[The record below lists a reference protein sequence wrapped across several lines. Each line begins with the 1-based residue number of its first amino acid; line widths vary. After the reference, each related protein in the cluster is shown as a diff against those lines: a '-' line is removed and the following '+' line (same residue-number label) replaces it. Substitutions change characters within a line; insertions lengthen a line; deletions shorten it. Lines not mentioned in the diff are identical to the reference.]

1 MQNKA
6 GISHLAVV
14 PDGNRRCAKRLL
26 KKPWNGHAWGIEK
39 LKELFEWCK
48 ELDIRVITFYTL
60 SLENLNSRPKRE
72 LDFLFRLA
80 KKEIKKVLENK
91 DSFIYRNRVKVGCFG
106 HLKLL
111 PKELQEGLKKLTRAT
126 RKHSDFFLNL
136 AVAYGGRQEIV
147 SACRNIGYQAA
158 AGRINPKDINEALVR
173 HNLQTNGFP
182 DPDLMIRTGGEERL
196 SNFLLFQSA
205 YSELA
210 FTRTYWPDLTRK
222 EFLGIVGNFKKRER
236 RFGS

>member
-1 MQNKA
+1 MQNNV
-6 GISHLAVV
+6 GITHLAVI

-26 KKPWNGHAWGIEK
+26 EKPWNGHAWGIEK
-39 LKELFEWCK
+39 LKELFEWCRGFG
-48 ELDIRVITFYTL
+48 IRVITFYTL
-60 SLENLNSRPKRE
+60 SLENLKSRPRTE

-80 KKEIKKVLENK
+80 KREIKNVLENR
-91 DSFIYRNRVKVGCFG
+91 DSFIHKNKVRVRCFG
-106 HLKLL
+106 ALELL
-111 PKELQEGLKKLTRAT
+111 PPDLREGLQRLMGATKKY
-126 RKHSDFFLNL
+126 SGSFLNL

-147 SACRNIGYQAA
+147 AACKSIGLKI
-158 AGRINPKDINEALVR
+158 AGGSIGPDDINEEVVR
-173 HNLQTNGFP
+173 HHLQTNGFP

-210 FTRTYWPDLTRK
+210 FTRTYWPDLTKEEFSEIIRNFRK
-222 EFLGIVGNFKKRER
+222 RDR